1 MVCETGVVTADELL
15 NFLENEMQMQHV
27 YQPLMIR
34 CLLDAN
40 GSATVRELATAFAVD
55 APEAVGYYERRIRLN
70 PVPVLERHGVIEQRE
85 GRVVLK
91 LDLPSVEER
100 AQIRWLCD
108 TKIAEYLER
117 QGVETV
123 DELRSSADSITNN
136 ASGDGDVE
144 WALIP
149 GDISTKPD
157 LATTYGGNRQ
167 AGISVSGTTPNILC
181 YTNAQKNEQ
190 HGYNFDGWVEGDSV
204 FHYTGHG
211 DEGDQVF
218 RVGRRGI
225 GNAALRDHVINGK
238 TVRMFVADGTMPG
251 TNTGRQLYIGEF
263 RLDESNPYFRA
274 ESLDVLDELR
284 SVIVFRLLAIGN
296 VLVRPEDRC
305 PNEIQPSGSEP
316 ILEVP
321 PEPETD
327 TATSVEDVEFS
338 DTETTSFERRPMQSV
353 TGQLRE
359 KQLVLRYREF
369 LTAQGH
375 QYTLQRYRI
384 PGSSAYNE
392 IDLLDT
398 TRNELVE
405 AKSSSTRGHVR
416 YAIGQLMDYQRR
428 IQAATTAVLLPSCP
442 SDDLLELIHQA
453 GVICIFEEAAGVFT
467 RIEPPN

>member
-40 GSATVRELATAFAVD
+40 GSATERELATAFAVD

-85 GRVVLK
+85 RRVFLN
-91 LDLPSVEER
+91 LDPSSVEER

-123 DELRSSADSITNN
+123 DELRSSADSFTNN

-149 GDISTKPD
+149 GDTSTRGE
-157 LATTYGGNRQ
+157 LSSTYGGAPQ
-167 AGISVSGTTPNILC
+167 GGIAPSKKTPNILC
-181 YTNAQKNEQ
+181 FSDPKKQEQ
-190 HGYNFDGWVEGDSV
+190 HGYRFDGWVEDDQV
-204 FHYTGHG
+204 FQYTGHG
-211 DEGDQVF
+211 PSGDQVF
-218 RVGRRGI
+218 AVGNSGL
-225 GNAALRDHVINGK
+225 GNAAIRDHEEAQR
-238 TVRMFVADGTMPG
+238 TLRMFVTDGLFPG
-251 TNTGRQLYIGEF
+251 TGTGRQVYIGEF
-263 RLDESNPYFRA
+263 GLDETTPFIRA
-274 ESLDVLDELR
+274 ESAGEDLDPR
-284 SVIVFRLLAIGN
+284 SVIVFRLLPIGDN
-296 VLVRPEDRC
+296 LVRPEDRC
-305 PNEIQPSGSEP
+305 PNEIQLSGSEP

-338 DTETTSFERRPMQSV
+338 DTETTSFERRPMESV

-375 QYTLQRYRI
+375 QYRLQQYQI
-384 PGSSAYNE
+384 PGSS
-392 IDLLDT
+392 
-398 TRNELVE
+398 
-405 AKSSSTRGHVR
+405 S
-416 YAIGQLMDYQRR
+416 
-428 IQAATTAVLLPSCP
+428 
-442 SDDLLELIHQA
+442 
-453 GVICIFEEAAGVFT
+453 
-467 RIEPPN
+467 